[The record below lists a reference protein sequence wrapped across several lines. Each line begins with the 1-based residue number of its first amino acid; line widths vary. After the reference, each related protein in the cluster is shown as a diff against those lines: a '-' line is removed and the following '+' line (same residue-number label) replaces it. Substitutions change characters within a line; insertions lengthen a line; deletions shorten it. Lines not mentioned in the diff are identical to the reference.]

1 MICSDFI
8 CQVGYVSDTH
18 CEFQELLDDHRKRG
32 LTGRICTKAS
42 KKKLDDRRESE
53 GR

>member
-1 MICSDFI
+1 MLAGMHF
-8 CQVGYVSDTH
+8 
-18 CEFQELLDDHRKRG
+18 EFQELLDDHRKELLDDHRKEG